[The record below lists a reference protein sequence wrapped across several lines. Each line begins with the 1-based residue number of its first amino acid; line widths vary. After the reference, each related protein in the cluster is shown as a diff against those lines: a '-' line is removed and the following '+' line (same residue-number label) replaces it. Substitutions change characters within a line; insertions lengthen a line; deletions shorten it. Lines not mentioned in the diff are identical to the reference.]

1 MEAAFHID
9 HLDVEHL
16 LSDWR
21 WLCPEPVKLVARTAF
36 GDLFLSNADGNVMW
50 LDVAGGKLT
59 EVARSVSQFRELLRD
74 DKNRDAWLAE
84 RDAKGFAMRGLEP
97 NEDQCIGFA
106 TPLVFMEASYPDNA
120 YVADIYDHVDFLG
133 ELHKQISELPDGA
146 KVRLHV
152 GSPPK
157 SED

>member
-36 GDLFLSNADGNVMW
+36 GDLFLANANGNVLW

-59 EVARSVSQFRELLRD
+59 KVARSMSQFRDLLRD
-74 DKNRDAWLAE
+74 SKNRETWLAE
-84 RDAKGFAMRGLEP
+84 KDVKDFAMRGLEP
-97 NEDQCIGFA
+97 NETQCIGFA
-106 TPLVFMEASYPDNA
+106 TPLVFAEAGDPDNA
-120 YVADIYDHVDFLG
+120 YVADIYDHVSFLG
-133 ELHKQISELPDGA
+133 DLHKQISQLPNGA
-146 KVRLHV
+146 KVRLHL

-157 SED
+157 GDH